1 MSNQEH
7 NGQRPATAPGSTIL
21 HIPQAQSVQPQPA
34 AQPMPQVQTAP
45 VGARPQAAPQATPQP
60 QVQVV
65 PVGQPPAL
73 YQQSAQPQ
81 GTPQGQNPLAGVSK
95 MVQENKR
102 ELLFA
107 GAGAFLATMLAN
119 GNIPRFPGRGGGRT

>member
-21 HIPQAQSVQPQPA
+21 HIPQAQSVQPQPT

-45 VGARPQAAPQATPQP
+45 VGARPQAVPQAAPQP

-73 YQQSAQPQ
+73 YQPTQPQ
-81 GTPQGQNPLAGVSK
+81 APQGQNPLAGVTK
-95 MVQENKR
+95 LVQDNKR

-107 GAGAFLATMLAN
+107 GAGAFLATMIAN
-119 GNIPRFPGRGGGRT
+119 GNMPRFPGRGGGRT